1 MTAADGGGEQFE
13 DGGFALLPR
22 HTKVRATPY
31 RGEPEGDHRSE
42 DASVSSSSRAERAGL
57 FLSLSVPRVSS
68 RARATRVATPHPR
81 GPSASIASYRKTTR
95 RAAPRIRPRPPRG
108 RPPSN
113 LPRDGSTR
121 TERLAERAKTFG
133 GWADLR
139 NRRLP
144 SSKSSIISPPLD
156 LTRPPPPQV
165 RVTGNNRTK
174 SSLIGLTGVVKKSV
188 GLGGWHW
195 LVRRPASPL
204 DGRSVGERVR
214 SFEMKRQRTNTPP
227 VRSTTDTHLRRFFV
241 PDPPRAAETLHRP
254 RVSSAEKRVGRDF
267 ATDRFRG

>member
-121 TERLAERAKTFG
+121 TTRGARQNL
-133 GWADLR
+133 
-139 NRRLP
+139 RRLGGFEKP
-144 SSKSSIISPPLD
+144 SSPVVQIINHLTP
-156 LTRPPPPQV
+156 TRPDPPPSTPGPRDGKQSHEEFPH
-165 RVTGNNRTK
+165 RAHGRGQE
-174 SSLIGLTGVVKKSV
+174 I
-188 GLGGWHW
+188 
-195 LVRRPASPL
+195 RRARGMALAGASTRLSP
-204 DGRSVGERVR
+204 RSVGERL
-214 SFEMKRQRTNTPP
+214 SPF
-227 VRSTTDTHLRRFFV
+227 
-241 PDPPRAAETLHRP
+241 
-254 RVSSAEKRVGRDF
+254 
-267 ATDRFRG
+267 